1 VPKQPASPIG
11 CPKSPLGGA
20 IVITVKSAKRDGD
33 ADCDRAILVAILTC
47 LPFPMSLDA
56 AEHKAVL

>member
-1 VPKQPASPIG
+1 
-11 CPKSPLGGA
+11 
-20 IVITVKSAKRDGD
+20 VITVKSAKRDGD